1 MLKTVTYEQFLIFNP
16 CWLATEA
23 GRKRLK
29 RYAVKREQWT
39 ALDILALNRVSAED
53 RMWAVL
59 REEFIPAQLLHEF
72 ACRCAEWALS
82 KVVHPDSRSIAA
94 IQAKRDW
101 LDGKI
106 TDRDL
111 EAAKDSAWAA
121 VWDSA
126 GTATWTAAWAATWAA
141 AEAAARDA
149 AWAAAEAAAEA
160 AEMDAARKWQVQEL
174 TKMLAEYEEGEED
187 AAD

>member
-121 VWDSA
+121 ARD
-126 GTATWTAAWAATWAA
+126 ATWAA
-141 AEAAARDA
+141 AR
-149 AWAAAEAAAEA
+149 AAAE
-160 AEMDAARKWQVQEL
+160 DAARKWQVQEL
-174 TKMLAEYEEGEED
+174 TKMLEEYVEGEE
-187 AAD
+187 A

>member
-29 RYAVKREQWT
+29 RYASKREQWT

-53 RMWAVL
+53 RLWAVL

-82 KVVHPDSRSIAA
+82 KVDHPDSRSIAA

-101 LDGKI
+101 LAGKI

-111 EAAKDSAWAA
+111 A
-121 VWDSA
+121 VA
-126 GTATWTAAWAATWAA
+126 RV
-141 AEAAARDA
+141 AARDA
-149 AWAAAEAAAEA
+149 AWDSAG
-160 AEMDAARKWQVQEL
+160 DAARKWQVQEL
-174 TKMLAEYEEGEED
+174 TKMLAEYVEGEE
-187 AAD
+187 A

>member
-1 MLKTVTYEQFLIFNP
+1 MLKTVTYEQFVGFGP
-16 CWLATEA
+16 CWLENEA

-29 RYAVKREQWT
+29 RYASKREQWT

-53 RMWAVL
+53 RLWAVL

-82 KVVHPDSRSIAA
+82 KVDHPDSRSIAA

-101 LDGKI
+101 LAGKI

-111 EAAKDSAWAA
+111 AVARVAARDA
-121 VWDSA
+121 VWVAARDAA
-126 GTATWTAAWAATWAA
+126 GTATWTAAWDAARYAA
-141 AEAAARDA
+141 RDAARDA
-149 AWAAAEAAAEA
+149 AWDSAR
-160 AEMDAARKWQVQEL
+160 DAARKWQVQEL
-174 TKMLAEYEEGEED
+174 TKMLEEYEEGEED

>member
-16 CWLATEA
+16 CWLETEA

-29 RYAVKREQWT
+29 RYAAKREQWT

-53 RMWAVL
+53 RLWAVL

-82 KVVHPDSRSIAA
+82 KVVHPDPRSIAA

-101 LDGKI
+101 LAGKI

-111 EAAKDSAWAA
+111 EAAEDAAWA
-121 VWDSA
+121 VEWDSA
-126 GTATWTAAWAATWAA
+126 GAATWAA
-141 AEAAARDA
+141 AGAAAGDA
-149 AWAAAEAAAEA
+149 AWYAAEAT
-160 AEMDAARKWQVQEL
+160 EMAAARKWQVQEL
-174 TKMLAEYEEGEED
+174 TKMLEEYEEGEED
-187 AAD
+187 AADRRGAV